1 MDKIYCKKW
10 KSPVGQLCLYGTQT
24 HLLALLLVGDTP
36 DFLKHFKNSKVVA
49 GKSAVLD
56 KSIEQLKQYF
66 AGSRKSFDIPMF
78 VAGTEFQK
86 KVWSE
91 LNRIPFGKTITYKI
105 QAQKIKAAKAVR
117 AVGAANGKNPIA
129 IIVPCHRVIGSNGK
143 LVGYAGG
150 QKMKSQLLKIEGL
163 HIPAEA
169 K

>member
-1 MDKIYCKKW
+1 MDKIYLKKW
-10 KSPVGQLCLYGTQT
+10 KSPVGELCLYGTQT
-24 HLLALLLVGDTP
+24 HLLALLLASDKP
-36 DFLKHFKNSKVVA
+36 EFLKYFKNSKVVA

-56 KSIEQLKQYF
+56 MTISQLKQYF
-66 AGSRKSFDIPMF
+66 AGSRKSFDISMF
-78 VAGTEFQK
+78 IVGTDFQK

-105 QAQKIKAAKAVR
+105 QAQNIKAAKAVR

-150 QKMKSQLLKIEGL
+150 MAMKSQLLKIEGL